1 MDLITPSV
9 GLIFWTAVVF
19 IILLV
24 LLRSL
29 AWKPILSA
37 VKEREQS
44 IEDALNAAK
53 KAKEEMALLN
63 AQNEKIMKE
72 ARAERDAILK
82 EAREMKENII
92 NEAKNSATVEANK
105 LIENAKTAI
114 QNEKASAMAD
124 IKNQVGQLS
133 IEIAEKI
140 LTKELADKSAQEAL
154 VNDVIDQVKFN

>member
-9 GLIFWTAVVF
+9 GLIFWTAIVF

-24 LLRSL
+24 ILRSV

-37 VKEREQS
+37 VQEREKS

-53 KAKEEMALLN
+53 KAEEKLVALN
-63 AQNEKIMKE
+63 AENERLIKE
-72 ARAERDAILK
+72 AKIERDAILK
-82 EAREMKENII
+82 EAREMKDKIV
-92 NEAKNSATVEANK
+92 NEAKSTAQVEADR
-105 LIENAKTAI
+105 LIESAKTAI
-114 QNEKASAMAD
+114 SNEKAAAMAD

-140 LTKELADKSAQEAL
+140 LSKELADKPAQESL
-154 VNDVIDQVKFN
+154 VNQVIDQVKFN

>member
-105 LIENAKTAI
+105 LIENAKSAI

-140 LTKELADKSAQEAL
+140 LTKELSDKSAQEAL
-154 VNDVIDQVKFN
+154 VNDVIDQAKFN

>member
-92 NEAKNSATVEANK
+92 NEAKNSASVEANK
-105 LIENAKTAI
+105 LIENAKAAI

-140 LTKELADKSAQEAL
+140 LTKELSDKSAQEAL

>member
-92 NEAKNSATVEANK
+92 NEAKNSATVEGHK

-114 QNEKASAMAD
+114 QNEKSAAMAD

-140 LTKELADKSAQEAL
+140 LTKELADKSAQVAL